1 MAFAVREVGHAAEVV
16 FHSLSGEYFIVI
28 GEERIVYQLFLD
40 AISLNY

>member
-1 MAFAVREVGHAAEVV
+1 MREVGHAAEVV

-28 GEERIVYQLFLD
+28 GEERIVYQLFLIFLD